1 MMFFGRKHS
10 SNSSKDAMSF
20 APCFR
25 NAKKSFKSVSFAGIV
40 LSMSVFLYLALC
52 LICAIELISIIG
64 IIILSIIMIRKFSS
78 KKLTAFKPC

>member
-10 SNSSKDAMSF
+10 SNSSKDAMTF

-25 NAKKSFKSVSFAGIV
+25 SAKKSFNSVSFAGIV

-64 IIILSIIMIRKFSS
+64 IIILSIIIIRKYGS
-78 KKLTAFKPC
+78 KKPTAFIPC